1 MRIAAAAIIL
11 AALAA
16 LTACSPSAR
25 AGGSSGGN
33 PLLGTWVLTEG
44 NPSSC
49 GSSITFAADTESTTN
64 PDPSWNEHYK
74 VSYNISPDKVYVMGN
89 GAAVQYDLTGPDT
102 IAWHGTSV
110 CNYKRA

>member
-1 MRIAAAAIIL
+1 MRIAAL
-11 AALAA
+11 MMVTA
-16 LTACSPSAR
+16 LTAACSPSAR

-33 PLLGTWVLTEG
+33 PLIGTWVLTEG

-49 GSSITFAADTESTTN
+49 GSSITFATN